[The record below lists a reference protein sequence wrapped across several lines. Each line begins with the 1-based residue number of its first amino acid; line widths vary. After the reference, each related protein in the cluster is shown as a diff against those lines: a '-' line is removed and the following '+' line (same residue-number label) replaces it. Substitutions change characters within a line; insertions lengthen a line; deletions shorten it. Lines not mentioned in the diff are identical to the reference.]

1 MKDLWEGNPA
11 RIRQRADRSI
21 KTHAATRHTGCDFY
35 FGHAGKNKF
44 LLMYKTH
51 CRSTASQMSS
61 SDTTK
66 VYLPLPPPDNLYA
79 ENPQAELA
87 GPEKEMYDAVFNHF
101 TTLDYRLPGFDESHD
116 SEDKETHVEGEG
128 RKWTPELIEEEKFW
142 LSHECIR
149 R

>member
-1 MKDLWEGNPA
+1 
-11 RIRQRADRSI
+11 
-21 KTHAATRHTGCDFY
+21 
-35 FGHAGKNKF
+35 
-44 LLMYKTH
+44 
-51 CRSTASQMSS
+51 MSS

-101 TTLDYRLPGFDESHD
+101 TALDYRLPGFDESHD